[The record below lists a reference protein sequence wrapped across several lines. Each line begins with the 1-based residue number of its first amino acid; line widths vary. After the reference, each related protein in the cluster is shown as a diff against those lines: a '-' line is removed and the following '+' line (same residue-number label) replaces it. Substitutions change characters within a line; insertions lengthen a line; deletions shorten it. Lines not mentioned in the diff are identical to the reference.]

1 VIRFKNCFRHIRIK
15 VKTKDMQTTIKN
27 KYETDD
33 GPGKTYRDFS
43 GVVSKRTINWWIK
56 MINDIDSIDLLRSTA

>member
-1 VIRFKNCFRHIRIK
+1 
-15 VKTKDMQTTIKN
+15 MQTTIKN